1 MTLFA
6 FILLAAFFLK
16 DDNLVAFAVAHD
28 RGRNGRA
35 AAYLGI
41 FSTADNERF
50 DIDLR
55 TGVSFDRRNA
65 NGLAGFDRKLF
76 SA

>member
-1 MTLFA
+1 LPWP
-6 FILLAAFFLK
+6 
-16 DDNLVAFAVAHD
+16 
-28 RGRNGRA
+28 RSSRNRSRRRRS
-35 AAYLGI
+35 LGI
-41 FSTADNERF
+41 FSAADNERF